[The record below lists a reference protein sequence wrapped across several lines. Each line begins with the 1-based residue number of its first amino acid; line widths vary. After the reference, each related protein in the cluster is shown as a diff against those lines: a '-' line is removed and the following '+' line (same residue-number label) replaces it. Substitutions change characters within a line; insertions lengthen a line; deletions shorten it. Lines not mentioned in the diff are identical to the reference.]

1 MDVVLGDVK
10 LRVNLDKIPTDHGMY
25 AIHVPMKED
34 AEALYDAILER
45 NPNAVSTWASIYHT
59 HGKDT
64 CYNVRAN
71 LGFERA
77 SHASRWFYEEE
88 GYTILE
94 FWSLLDIDYSELN
107 DFSVVV
113 DIGSLFE

>member
-1 MDVVLGDVK
+1 MDTGFGDVK
-10 LRVNLDKIPTDHGMY
+10 FRVNLDKIPTDHGMY
-25 AIHVPMKED
+25 AINVPLKEN
-34 AEALYDAILER
+34 AEALYNAIMER
-45 NPNAVSTWASIYHT
+45 NPNAVSTWACAYHSY
-59 HGKDT
+59 GEAT

-77 SHASRWFYEEE
+77 SHASRRFYENE

-94 FWSLLDIDYSELN
+94 FKSLLDIDYSELN